1 MKKRWLVFMALVLIM
16 LCLFMSP
23 TIALRTHLFLLGHPI
38 VAFKTEFEKIES
50 WNDIGDNAQL
60 YELTIPPFDT
70 ATQSE
75 LETFLVKQY
84 GIFYIPKFYVDV

>member
-1 MKKRWLVFMALVLIM
+1 MKKRWLVFIALVVIV
-16 LCLFMSP
+16 LCLFTSP

-38 VAFKTEFEKIES
+38 IAFETEFKKIDS

-60 YELTIPPFDT
+60 YELTIPPFET
-70 ATQSE
+70 GTQSH